1 MVKQLIKNPQII
13 SGGSYKIDRSSPA
26 VGYGKLHDGVALDK
40 DGNKYNVPPS
50 VGAYEGNL
58 KNK

>member
-1 MVKQLIKNPQII
+1 MIKQLIKNPQII
-13 SGGSYKIDRSSPA
+13 SGSLYKIDRSSPA

-40 DGNKYNVPPS
+40 EGNEYGAPPS
-50 VGAYEGNL
+50 VGAYEGNR